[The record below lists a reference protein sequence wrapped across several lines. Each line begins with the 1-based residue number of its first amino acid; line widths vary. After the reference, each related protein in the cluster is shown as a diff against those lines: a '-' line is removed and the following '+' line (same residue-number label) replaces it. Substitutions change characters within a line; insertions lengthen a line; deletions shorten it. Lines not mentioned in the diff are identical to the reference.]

1 MTPGDLSDM
10 GGRGRGGGRFSGP
23 GNQSDLGFHR
33 ANIPFN
39 CICGQLQAE
48 CHGNMEP
55 LQYHGQD
62 TVYYPGAC

>member
-10 GGRGRGGGRFSGP
+10 GGRGRGGVGFSVQVISRILAFTEGT
-23 GNQSDLGFHR
+23 S
-33 ANIPFN
+33 PFN
-39 CICGQLQAE
+39 YICDRLQAE